1 MGEGGVPNLLGKQM
15 KVNSGRCDLAPDP
28 RAELRGRHTEPLPEN
43 PGDEDVIDPGHGEEG
58 ELAGR
63 HLDRKRREEDL
74 VFTSARPSAT
84 LGLVTYN
91 QPVQKAG

>member
-1 MGEGGVPNLLGKQM
+1 MNASGG
-15 KVNSGRCDLAPDP
+15 SCDLAPDP
-28 RAELRGRHTEPLPEN
+28 RAELRGRHPKPLPEN
-43 PGDEDVIDPGHGEEG
+43 PGDKDVIDPGHGEEG

-63 HLDRKRREEDL
+63 HLDRLRREEEL